1 MEYVVVVLAVWG
13 ITNVAATHLE
23 GSEWIWSLL
32 PYLLGVGGQAL
43 INPSYLW
50 YGVAWGAAA
59 VLLTRL
65 SDLLLVTADW
75 VRFAALRMQRG
86 NQR

>member
-13 ITNVAATHLE
+13 ICTIAERHLE
-23 GSEWIWSLL
+23 ASPWIWSLL
-32 PYLLGVGGQAL
+32 PYVLGVGGQAL

-50 YGVAWGAAA
+50 YGVGLGAAA
-59 VLLTRL
+59 VLLMRV

-75 VRFAALRMQRG
+75 VRFAALRTQRG
-86 NQR
+86 NTR